1 MRFHSLVS
9 ERSIFGETV
18 AGVGRGR
25 GGRGLRKRRAV
36 MVFPFR
42 LSSRVTDEPCGK
54 KKRSQSEGVGKKEG
68 GRPGE
73 KREGN
78 TGTQNAATNETSK
91 MRTYTC
97 TCLEAGY
104 KRMDVL

>member
-9 ERSIFGETV
+9 ETSIFGETV

-54 KKRSQSEGVGKKEG
+54 RKRSQSEGVGKKEG
-68 GRPGE
+68 GRE

-78 TGTQNAATNETSK
+78 TGTQNATTNETSE
-91 MRTYTC
+91 MRTYTS